1 MAEYSISCQ
10 IGWSAGRRVAIGFAP
25 ARVLYAL
32 SFADVL
38 VEETGRGYQR
48 RFNAKHSLDFR
59 KYIQGEL
66 SSTIPLT
73 FNLRANR
80 NGAWSF
86 SPDRDGPTTLTM
98 REDREKVLVQVDCQH
113 RLGHLNDVDV
123 QLPFMMF
130 IGLDERAEME
140 IFNVINS
147 KARGLSNS
155 LLDFHEASL
164 ASNLGKE
171 KAELYIAIQL
181 NADADSPW
189 HKQLDLGGTST
200 SGLKR
205 RASLRTMQKA
215 IKKFL
220 TQTQFLRKG
229 TVEEAKSVVMAF
241 WAAVS
246 VVLSDAWNAPRAHVL
261 NKGVGVYALMEIAA
275 DLQQEAGDQVC
286 DKRYFSHKLSE
297 FIDEIDWT
305 QKGTFDGL
313 GGQAGVSKMVA
324 SIREVR
330 GKSRITLVK
339 HG

>member
-1 MAEYSISCQ
+1 
-10 IGWSAGRRVAIGFAP
+10 
-25 ARVLYAL
+25 
-32 SFADVL
+32 
-38 VEETGRGYQR
+38 
-48 RFNAKHSLDFR
+48 
-59 KYIQGEL
+59 
-66 SSTIPLT
+66 
-73 FNLRANR
+73 
-80 NGAWSF
+80 
-86 SPDRDGPTTLTM
+86 M
-98 REDREKVLVQVDCQH
+98 REDGEKVLVQVDCQH

-275 DLQQEAGDQVC
+275 DLQQEAGEQVC